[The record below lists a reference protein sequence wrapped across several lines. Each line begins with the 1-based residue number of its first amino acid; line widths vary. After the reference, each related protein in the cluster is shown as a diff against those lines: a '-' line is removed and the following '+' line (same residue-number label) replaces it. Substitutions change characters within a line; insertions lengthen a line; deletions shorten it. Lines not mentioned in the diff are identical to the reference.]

1 MYAPDHPRRK
11 EVKDAMY
18 RSNSSLDLIYA
29 EHPSG
34 NGLRREYGSHG
45 SIDVIGGGNER
56 YIPTMVHNYSVVSS
70 GDKPSS
76 VTRLT
81 DRFSEILTTDHAD
94 GPTPRASVSPKPR
107 LKLNKLWGGNTPIAT
122 RQCNDDT
129 SVSGIADATKRKQFA
144 HYDCQSLMANLS
156 YAAEIRGALLS
167 RRRNTTT
174 GASAASLLATR
185 GLPPGED
192 TVPDTGDGRFN
203 EMIDSCPFFRNEL
216 GGEEERCVSLCHRTA
231 RGGIPGQFGGWHR
244 PKAAY
249 GFSVL
254 EFPPGHTH
262 WRQGCPFAKSVSP
275 LPVESQDLGA
285 LYFRNYFYTQPHQNW
300 FGMDENLGPI
310 AISIK
315 KERVELRRGGGDAS
329 TPASQLAWQYR
340 LIIRTSELLTLRG
353 SILEDALPTV
363 KPSNNSATYNT
374 KEVLEYIAPE
384 LQLNSLRLGLTNTAT
399 EEQLLR
405 LDEQRVTR
413 HYKVGVM
420 YCKSGQ
426 STEEEMYNNQE
437 AGPAF
442 VEFLQMLGQTV
453 RLKDFDKYKAGLDN
467 RTDST
472 GLYSVYT
479 TYQGCEIMFHVST
492 MLPYTSNNRQQLLRK
507 RHIGNDIV
515 TIVFQEPGA
524 APFTP
529 RHIRSQFQHVF
540 VVVRVIDPC
549 TENTHY
555 SIAVSR
561 AKEVPLFGPPIKDG
575 AVYPKGDAFTDLLL
589 SKIINGENAA
599 IQSPK
604 FSTMATRTRQE
615 YLKDLA
621 KNYVTA
627 TTLETGQKF
636 SIFSSLLMKS
646 NNSSSNSTVIPKT
659 DDCTNDVL
667 VGGALCFH
675 VQVQDEGAGGTSVDC
690 ILGISADSIVFV
702 EDLSRQIIL
711 AVPTNTLLGWVI
723 SGEWTRIYYHRGES
737 VRVRN
742 STDVLL
748 RRLSSVAPQHAHSLK
763 EITLERGAASQLGF
777 HVQPDGLVTA
787 VEGGGPAARA
797 GVRRGARLLEVCRA
811 AVVALPHDHLVDLL
825 KTSDPVTVTLTF
837 ASSGRCE
844 CQTYAGEAWAQQPG
858 RRRLTHDRPTSPPR
872 SDSSGYGTGGSGRSA
887 ASPGGEAVR
896 RRSHDDASPRHPRRP
911 RLSAN
916 TSSLTEELMRLMDA
930 ELGDA
935 KNTALERIA
944 SSADRVGSSADR
956 VGSSVDRV
964 GSSAD
969 RVGSS
974 ADRVGS
980 SADRVASSADRV
992 GSSVDRVLSSVDRV
1006 GSSAERV
1013 GSSGT
1018 NAPTP
1023 QGAPLPLPDA
1033 SALDWAALV
1042 HTATRAMLQI
1052 CEEHQYPS
1060 LENSDP
1066 PLEPLPSESLR
1077 DWPERPTSERT
1088 TPAAPN
1094 TSTITST
1101 DSTACACGLKERV
1114 ATLEADAVCA
1124 QRHQHQLE
1132 EEVRRLRRHNA
1143 RLREESARAVWQL
1156 RHFTQWLKRTV
1167 DK

>member
-1 MYAPDHPRRK
+1 MYAPDHHRRK

-45 SIDVIGGGNER
+45 SIDVIGGASER
-56 YIPTMVHNYSVVSS
+56 YIPSMVHNYSGVAGGEKSS
-70 GDKPSS
+70 SLAR
-76 VTRLT
+76 VT
-81 DRFSEILTTDHAD
+81 DRFSEILTSDHAD

-107 LKLNKLWGGNTPIAT
+107 LKLNKLWGGNTPIAA
-122 RQCNDDT
+122 RQSNDD
-129 SVSGIADATKRKQFA
+129 SLSSISEAKRKQFA

-192 TVPDTGDGRFN
+192 TIPDTGDGRFN
-203 EMIDSCPFFRNEL
+203 EMIESCPFFRNEL
-216 GGEEERCVSLCHRTA
+216 GGEEERCISLCHRTA
-231 RGGIPGQFGGWHR
+231 RGGIPGQFGGWHKPR
-244 PKAAY
+244 AAY

-262 WRQGCPFAKSVSP
+262 WRQGCPFAKSITP

-285 LYFRNYFYTQPHQNW
+285 LYYRNYFYTQPHQNW

-329 TPASQLAWQYR
+329 APASQLAWQYR
-340 LIIRTSELLTLRG
+340 LIVRTSELLTLRG

-384 LQLNSLRLGLTNTAT
+384 LQLNCLRLGITNTTT

-442 VEFLQMLGQTV
+442 VEFLQTLGQTV

-492 MLPYTSNNRQQLLRK
+492 MLPYTPNNRQQLLRK

-529 RHIRSQFQHVF
+529 RNIRSQFQHVF
-540 VVVRVIDPC
+540 VIVRVIDPC

-575 AVYPKGDAFTDLLL
+575 AVYPKGEAFTDLLL

-627 TTLETGQKF
+627 TTVETGQKF

-646 NNSSSNSTVIPKT
+646 SNYSSNSNAIMQKV

-675 VQVQDEGAGGTSVDC
+675 VHVQDEGAGGTSVEC
-690 ILGISADSIVFV
+690 ILGVSADTLVFV
-702 EDLSRQIIL
+702 EDHSRQIVLVI
-711 AVPTNTLLGWVI
+711 PTNTLLGWVV

-742 STDVLL
+742 GSEALL
-748 RRLSSVAPQHAHSLK
+748 RRLASVAPPHAHSLS

-811 AVVALPHDHLVDLL
+811 AVVALPHDNLVDLL

-837 ASSGRCE
+837 ASGARCE
-844 CQTYAGEAWAQQPG
+844 CQNYAGEAWAQQPG
-858 RRRLTHDRPTSPPR
+858 RRRLAHDRSASPLR

-930 ELGDA
+930 ELGES
-935 KNTALERIA
+935 KNSNT
-944 SSADRVGSSADR
+944 STTVTSVADRNSNSGNRASA
-956 VGSSVDRV
+956 
-964 GSSAD
+964 
-969 RVGSS
+969 
-974 ADRVGS
+974 
-980 SADRVASSADRV
+980 
-992 GSSVDRVLSSVDRV
+992 
-1006 GSSAERV
+1006 
-1013 GSSGT
+1013 SGD
-1018 NAPTP
+1018 
-1023 QGAPLPLPDA
+1023 APLPLPDA

-1066 PLEPLPSESLR
+1066 PLEPPTNDTNRE
-1077 DWPERPTSERT
+1077 WNEITTSEHT
-1088 TPAAPN
+1088 TPLTTTPQNANA
-1094 TSTITST
+1094 
-1101 DSTACACGLKERV
+1101 TASGDASGCECGLADRV
-1114 ATLEADAVCA
+1114 AALEADAVCA

-1167 DK
+1167 DKQ

>member
-1 MYAPDHPRRK
+1 MYAPDHQRRK
-11 EVKDAMY
+11 EVKDVMY

-45 SIDVIGGGNER
+45 SIDVIGGANER
-56 YIPTMVHNYSVVSS
+56 LPTMVHNYSGVSS
-70 GDKPSS
+70 GEKPSS
-76 VTRLT
+76 LTRVT
-81 DRFSEILTTDHAD
+81 DRFSEILTSDHAD

-107 LKLNKLWGGNTPIAT
+107 LKLNKLWGGNAPLIS
-122 RQCNDDT
+122 RHSNDD
-129 SVSGIADATKRKQFA
+129 SSISNIAEVNKRKQFA

-192 TVPDTGDGRFN
+192 TVPDTGDGRSN
-203 EMIDSCPFFRNEL
+203 ELLESCPFFRNEL

-231 RGGIPGQFGGWHR
+231 RGGIPGQYGGWHR
-244 PKAAY
+244 PRAAY

-262 WRQGCPFAKSVSP
+262 WRHGCPFAKSVSP

-285 LYFRNYFYTQPHQNW
+285 LYYRNYFYTQPHQNW

-329 TPASQLAWQYR
+329 APASQLAWQYR

-353 SILEDALPTV
+353 SVLEDALPIL

-374 KEVLEYIAPE
+374 KEVLDYVAPE
-384 LQLNSLRLGLTNTAT
+384 MQLNCLRLGVTNTAT

-492 MLPYTSNNRQQLLRK
+492 MLPYTPNNRQQLLRK

-529 RHIRSQFQHVF
+529 RNIRSQFQHVF

-549 TENTHY
+549 SENTHY

-575 AVYPKGDAFTDLLL
+575 AVYPKGEAFTDLLL

-627 TTLETGQKF
+627 TTVETGQKF

-646 NNSSSNSTVIPKT
+646 SNNSSSNNALIQKLE
-659 DDCTNDVL
+659 DCTNDVL

-675 VQVQDEGAGGTSVDC
+675 VQVQDEGSGGTLLEC
-690 ILGISADSIVFV
+690 IMGVSADTIVFV
-702 EDLSRQIIL
+702 EEHSRQIVL
-711 AVPTNTLLGWVI
+711 AVPTNTLLGWIVT
-723 SGEWTRIYYHRGES
+723 GEWTRIYYHRGES

-742 STDVLL
+742 GTDVLL
-748 RRLSSVAPQHAHSLK
+748 RRLASVAPAHAHALS
-763 EITLERGAASQLGF
+763 EITLERGASSQLGF

-837 ASSGRCE
+837 ATSGRCE

-858 RRRLTHDRPTSPPR
+858 RRRAASPPR
-872 SDSSGYGTGGSGRSA
+872 SDTSGYGTGGSGRSA

-896 RRSHDDASPRHPRRP
+896 RRSQDDSPRHSRRP
-911 RLSAN
+911 RASAN

-930 ELGDA
+930 ELGESKSNSA
-935 KNTALERIA
+935 SASAAQSRT
-944 SSADRVGSSADR
+944 SSAAG
-956 VGSSVDRV
+956 G
-964 GSSAD
+964 
-969 RVGSS
+969 
-974 ADRVGS
+974 
-980 SADRVASSADRV
+980 
-992 GSSVDRVLSSVDRV
+992 
-1006 GSSAERV
+1006 
-1013 GSSGT
+1013 
-1018 NAPTP
+1018 N
-1023 QGAPLPLPDA
+1023 PLPLPDA

-1060 LENSDP
+1060 LDSSES
-1066 PLEPLPSESLR
+1066 PLEPLPNDSTRE
-1077 DWPERPTSERT
+1077 WNERPSNERVTPLAATSST
-1088 TPAAPN
+1088 TKPTVEA
-1094 TSTITST
+1094 ST
-1101 DSTACACGLKERV
+1101 CGCGLAERV
-1114 ATLEADAVCA
+1114 AALEADAVCA
-1124 QRHQHQLE
+1124 QRHHHQLE
-1132 EEVRRLRRHNA
+1132 EEVKRLRRHNA

-1167 DK
+1167 DKQ

>member
-1 MYAPDHPRRK
+1 MYAPDHLRRK
-11 EVKDAMY
+11 EARDVMY

-45 SIDVIGGGNER
+45 SIDVIGGANDR
-56 YIPTMVHNYSVVSS
+56 VPAMVHNYSGTSLS
-70 GDKPSS
+70 DKPPGLGRE
-76 VTRLT
+76 RLA
-81 DRFSEILTTDHAD
+81 DVIAGDHAD
-94 GPTPRASVSPKPR
+94 GPPQRASASPKPR
-107 LKLNKLWGGNTPIAT
+107 LKLNKLWGGAAPALSRQPLDDSSSLTPE
-122 RQCNDDT
+122 Q
-129 SVSGIADATKRKQFA
+129 KRKQFA

-156 YAAEIRGALLS
+156 YAAEMRGALLS

-192 TVPDTGDGRFN
+192 TVPDTGDGRTN
-203 EMIDSCPFFRNEL
+203 ELIESCPFFRNEL
-216 GGEEERCVSLCHRTA
+216 GGEEERCVSLCWRTS
-231 RGGIPGQFGGWHR
+231 RGAIPGQSGGWHR

-249 GFSVL
+249 GVSVL
-254 EFPPGHTH
+254 EFPPGNSH
-262 WRQGCPFAKSVSP
+262 WRLGCPFARSVAP
-275 LPVESQDLGA
+275 LPIESQDLGA
-285 LYFRNYFYTQPHQNW
+285 LYYRNYFYTQLHQNW
-300 FGMDENLGPI
+300 FGMDETLGPI

-315 KERVELRRGGGDAS
+315 KERVELRRGGGDVSAP
-329 TPASQLAWQYR
+329 TSQLAWQYR

-353 SILEDALPTV
+353 SVLEDALPTA

-374 KEVLEYIAPE
+374 KEVIEYVAPE
-384 LQLNSLRLGLTNTAT
+384 LQLNCLRLATTNSGA

-405 LDEQRVTR
+405 LDEQCVIR

-472 GLYSVYT
+472 GLYSVYA

-492 MLPYTSNNRQQLLRK
+492 MLPYTPNNRQQLLRK

-529 RHIRSQFQHVF
+529 RNIRSQFQHVF
-540 VVVRVIDPC
+540 VVVRAIDPC

-575 AVYPKGDAFTDLLL
+575 AVYPKGEAFTDLLL
-589 SKIINGENAA
+589 SKVINGENAA

-621 KNYVTA
+621 KNHVTA
-627 TTLETGQKF
+627 TTLESGQKF

-646 NNSSSNSTVIPKT
+646 SSNTSNNAVLPRI
-659 DDCTNDVL
+659 DSCANDVL

-675 VQVQDEGAGGTSVDC
+675 VQVQDEGAGGSLLDC
-690 ILGISADSIVFV
+690 IMGVSADTVVLI
-702 EDLSRQIIL
+702 EEGTRQIVL
-711 AVPTNTLLGWVI
+711 VLPTNSLLGWVV
-723 SGEWTRIYYHRGES
+723 SGGWSRVYYHRGES
-737 VRVRN
+737 VRVRGGGGA
-742 STDVLL
+742 LL
-748 RRLSSVAPQHAHSLK
+748 RRLACVAPAHAQRLHEL
-763 EITLERGAASQLGF
+763 TLERGAASQLGF

-787 VEGGGPAARA
+787 VEGGGCAARA

-811 AVVALPHDHLVDLL
+811 AVTALHHDQLVDLL
-825 KTSDPVTVTLTF
+825 KTSDPVTVTVTF
-837 ASSGRCE
+837 ASSSKCQCE
-844 CQTYAGEAWAQQPG
+844 TTLEEWAPLARADAQHPG
-858 RRRLTHDRPTSPPR
+858 RPRRAYERGHSPPR

-887 ASPGGEAVR
+887 RRSPQTSPVSEAALR
-896 RRSHDDASPRHPRRP
+896 RRSHDGAASPRHPRHKRA
-911 RLSAN
+911 SAN
-916 TSSLTEELMRLMDA
+916 TNSLTEELMRLMDA
-930 ELGDA
+930 ELGSGA
-935 KNTALERIA
+935 QQAAGRG
-944 SSADRVGSSADR
+944 GSVPA
-956 VGSSVDRV
+956 
-964 GSSAD
+964 
-969 RVGSS
+969 
-974 ADRVGS
+974 
-980 SADRVASSADRV
+980 
-992 GSSVDRVLSSVDRV
+992 
-1006 GSSAERV
+1006 
-1013 GSSGT
+1013 T
-1018 NAPTP
+1018 PAPAAAP
-1023 QGAPLPLPDA
+1023 PLPLCDA
-1033 SALDWAALV
+1033 AALDWAALV

-1060 LENSDP
+1060 IDNPDPMLDPLTNEPPVHDSWSDVPTTDTSP
-1066 PLEPLPSESLR
+1066 PLPAPPPSA
-1077 DWPERPTSERT
+1077 
-1088 TPAAPN
+1088 PAAP
-1094 TSTITST
+1094 
-1101 DSTACACGLKERV
+1101 APPAAGACGCGLAARV
-1114 ATLEADAVCA
+1114 AALEADAARA

-1143 RLREESARAVWQL
+1143 RLREESARAVLQL

-1167 DK
+1167 DRQ

>member
-1 MYAPDHPRRK
+1 MYAPDHLRRK
-11 EVKDAMY
+11 EVRDVMY
-18 RSNSSLDLIYA
+18 RSNSSLDLIYT

-45 SIDVIGGGNER
+45 SIDVIGGTSDR
-56 YIPTMVHNYSVVSS
+56 LPAMVHNYSSVSTP
-70 GDKPSS
+70 DKQPGLGRAD
-76 VTRLT
+76 RLAEVLA
-81 DRFSEILTTDHAD
+81 SDHAD
-94 GPTPRASVSPKPR
+94 GPPPRSSVSPKPR
-107 LKLNKLWGGNTPIAT
+107 LKLNKLWGGAAPVLS
-122 RQCNDDT
+122 RQPLDDGALPST
-129 SVSGIADATKRKQFA
+129 VPEEVKRKQFA

-192 TVPDTGDGRFN
+192 AVPDTGDGRSN
-203 EMIDSCPFFRNEL
+203 ELLESCPFFRNEL
-216 GGEEERCVSLCHRTA
+216 GGEEERCISLCSRTA
-231 RGGIPGQFGGWHR
+231 RGAIPGQYGGWHR
-244 PKAAY
+244 PRAAY

-262 WRQGCPFAKSVSP
+262 WRQGCPFARSLAP

-285 LYFRNYFYTQPHQNW
+285 LYYRNYFYTQPHQNW
-300 FGMDENLGPI
+300 FGMEENLGPV

-315 KERVELRRGGGDAS
+315 KERVELRRGGGDALA
-329 TPASQLAWQYR
+329 PASQLAWHYR
-340 LIIRTSELLTLRG
+340 VIVRTAELLTIRG
-353 SILEDALPTV
+353 SVLEDALPIV

-374 KEVLEYIAPE
+374 KDVLEYIAPE
-384 LQLNSLRLGLTNTAT
+384 IQLSCLRLGITNSGA

-405 LDEQRVTR
+405 LDEQCVTR

-492 MLPYTSNNRQQLLRK
+492 MLPYTPNNRQQLLRK

-529 RHIRSQFQHVF
+529 RNIRSQFQHVF

-575 AVYPKGDAFTDLLL
+575 AVYPKGDAFTELLL
-589 SKIINGENAA
+589 SKVINGENAA

-627 TTLETGQKF
+627 TTVETGQKF

-646 NNSSSNSTVIPKT
+646 GNNSNSSTVIPRL
-659 DDCTNDVL
+659 DNCTNDVL
-667 VGGALCFH
+667 VRGALCFH
-675 VQVQDEGAGGTSVDC
+675 VQVQDEGAGGNLLDC
-690 ILGISADSIVFV
+690 IMGVSADSIVLI
-702 EDLSRQIIL
+702 EDSSRQIVL
-711 AVPTNTLLGWVI
+711 VLPTNTLLGWVV
-723 SGEWTRIYYHRGES
+723 SGGWSRVYYHRGES
-737 VRVRN
+737 VRVRGAPEA
-742 STDVLL
+742 LL
-748 RRLSSVAPQHAHSLK
+748 RRLASVAPPHAHNLH
-763 EITLERGAASQLGF
+763 EITLERGQAAQLGF

-787 VEGGGPAARA
+787 VEGGGCAARA

-811 AVVALPHDHLVDLL
+811 AVVALHHDQLVDLL
-825 KTSDPVTVTLTF
+825 KTSDPVTVTVTF
-837 ASSGRCE
+837 ASSARCGCEMGAEEWAAPGR
-844 CQTYAGEAWAQQPG
+844 ADAQQQRA
-858 RRRLTHDRPTSPPR
+858 RRHDRADRHSPPR
-872 SDSSGYGTGGSGRSA
+872 SDSSGYGTGGSGRSLRQQR
-887 ASPGGEAVR
+887 SPQTSPVSESAR
-896 RRSHDDASPRHPRRP
+896 RAEPRHARRP
-911 RLSAN
+911 RSSPAAPTPTTPGTAPTLQN
-916 TSSLTEELMRLMDA
+916 NSLTEELMRLMDA
-930 ELGDA
+930 ELG
-935 KNTALERIA
+935 EGQ
-944 SSADRVGSSADR
+944 S
-956 VGSSVDRV
+956 
-964 GSSAD
+964 
-969 RVGSS
+969 
-974 ADRVGS
+974 
-980 SADRVASSADRV
+980 
-992 GSSVDRVLSSVDRV
+992 
-1006 GSSAERV
+1006 E
-1013 GSSGT
+1013 GT
-1018 NAPTP
+1018 GRGP
-1023 QGAPLPLPDA
+1023 PLPLPDA
-1033 SALDWAALV
+1033 AALDWATLV

-1052 CEEHQYPS
+1052 CEEHQYPTMDNLES
-1060 LENSDP
+1060 LDNPAS
-1066 PLEPLPSESLR
+1066 EPLQDS
-1077 DWPERPTSERT
+1077 WPEPPISETSIST
-1088 TPAAPN
+1088 VMSNSPSVSINVSAVGGASAVGGVNAVGGVTGAV
-1094 TSTITST
+1094 TSA
-1101 DSTACACGLKERV
+1101 DSTACGCGLAARV
-1114 ATLEADAVCA
+1114 ATLEADAATA
-1124 QRHQHQLE
+1124 QRQNNQLE

-1167 DK
+1167 DRQ

>member
-1 MYAPDHPRRK
+1 MYAPDHLRRK
-11 EVKDAMY
+11 EVRDAMY

-29 EHPSG
+29 DHPAG

-45 SIDVIGGGNER
+45 SIDVIGGTSDR
-56 YIPTMVHNYSVVSS
+56 IPAMVHNYSGLNAPDKSS
-70 GDKPSS
+70 GLSR
-76 VTRLT
+76 VT
-81 DRFSEILTTDHAD
+81 DRFSEVLASDHAD

-107 LKLNKLWGGNTPIAT
+107 LKFNKLWGGATPVIA
-122 RQCNDDT
+122 RSDGEGIIT
-129 SVSGIADATKRKQFA
+129 SVSDTSKRKQFA

-156 YAAEIRGALLS
+156 YAAEVRGALLS

-192 TVPDTGDGRFN
+192 TIPDTGDGRSN
-203 EMIDSCPFFRNEL
+203 ELLESCPFFRNEL
-216 GGEEERCVSLCHRTA
+216 GGEEERCVSLCSRTA
-231 RGGIPGQFGGWHR
+231 RGAIPGQFGGWHR
-244 PKAAY
+244 PRAAY

-254 EFPPGHTH
+254 EFPPGQTH
-262 WRQGCPFAKSVSP
+262 WRNGCPFMRSSTP
-275 LPVESQDLGA
+275 LPIESQDLGA
-285 LYFRNYFYTQPHQNW
+285 LYYRNYFYTHPHQNW
-300 FGMDENLGPI
+300 FGMDENLGPV

-329 TPASQLAWQYR
+329 APASQLAWQYR

-353 SILEDALPTV
+353 SVLEDALPTV

-374 KEVLEYIAPE
+374 KEVLEYVAPE
-384 LQLNSLRLGLTNTAT
+384 IQLSCLRLGITSGGA

-413 HYKVGVM
+413 QYKVGVM

-492 MLPYTSNNRQQLLRK
+492 MLPYTPNNRQQLLRK

-529 RHIRSQFQHVF
+529 RNIRSQFQHVF

-575 AVYPKGDAFTDLLL
+575 AVYPKGEAFTDLLL
-589 SKIINGENAA
+589 SKVINGENAA

-621 KNYVTA
+621 KNYITA
-627 TTLETGQKF
+627 TTTDTGQKF

-646 NNSSSNSTVIPKT
+646 GNNSSNNAIVPRVE
-659 DDCTNDVL
+659 DCTNDVL

-675 VQVQDEGAGGTSVDC
+675 VQVQDEGAGGNLTDC
-690 ILGISADSIVFV
+690 IIGISADSIVIV
-702 EDLSRQIIL
+702 EESSRQIVL
-711 AVPTNTLLGWVI
+711 VLPTNTLLGWVV
-723 SGEWTRIYYHRGES
+723 SGAWVRVYFHRGES
-737 VRVRN
+737 VRAAAAGA
-742 STDVLL
+742 LL
-748 RRLSSVAPQHAHSLK
+748 RRLASVAPPHAHALP
-763 EITLERGAASQLGF
+763 ELALERGAAAQLGF
-777 HVQPDGLVTA
+777 HVQADGLVTA
-787 VEGGGPAARA
+787 VEGGGAAARA

-825 KTSDPVTVTLTF
+825 KTSDPVTVRLTF
-837 ASSGRCE
+837 AAGARCE
-844 CQTYAGEAWAQQPG
+844 CASACGEAWAQQPA
-858 RRRLTHDRPTSPPR
+858 RRRQSPPR
-872 SDSSGYGTGGSGRSA
+872 SDTSGYGTGGSGRSTT
-887 ASPGGEAVR
+887 SGGQVDVR
-896 RRSHDDASPRHPRRP
+896 RRSHEDASPRHARRP
-911 RLSAN
+911 RSAVHSA
-916 TSSLTEELMRLMDA
+916 THSSLTEELMRLMDA
-930 ELGDA
+930 ELGEPRGGRPA
-935 KNTALERIA
+935 AGA
-944 SSADRVGSSADR
+944 GGAGGAAAD
-956 VGSSVDRV
+956 
-964 GSSAD
+964 
-969 RVGSS
+969 
-974 ADRVGS
+974 
-980 SADRVASSADRV
+980 
-992 GSSVDRVLSSVDRV
+992 
-1006 GSSAERV
+1006 
-1013 GSSGT
+1013 
-1018 NAPTP
+1018 
-1023 QGAPLPLPDA
+1023 GAPLPLPDA

-1060 LENSDP
+1060 MDNVD
-1066 PLEPLPSESLR
+1066 
-1077 DWPERPTSERT
+1077 PTSET
-1088 TPAAPN
+1088 TTEVGLDTWSEIPSGDADAAGAAGVGGAAG
-1094 TSTITST
+1094 
-1101 DSTACACGLKERV
+1101 ACACGLAERV
-1114 ATLEADAVCA
+1114 AALEADAASA
-1124 QRHQHQLE
+1124 QRHRLQLE

-1143 RLREESARAVWQL
+1143 RLREDSARAVWQL

-1167 DK
+1167 DRQ

>member
-1 MYAPDHPRRK
+1 MYAPDHRRK
-11 EVKDAMY
+11 EARDVMY

-34 NGLRREYGSHG
+34 NSLRREYGSHG
-45 SIDVIGGGNER
+45 SIDVIGGVSDR
-56 YIPTMVHNYSVVSS
+56 IPAMVHNYNVVPGSDKTS
-70 GDKPSS
+70 GLSRPND
-76 VTRLT
+76 RLA
-81 DRFSEILTTDHAD
+81 DVLNSDHAD
-94 GPTPRASVSPKPR
+94 GPPPRASASPKPR
-107 LKLNKLWGGNTPIAT
+107 LKLNKLWGSNTPALA
-122 RQCNDDT
+122 RQPLEDSALGT
-129 SVSGIADATKRKQFA
+129 ISDASKRKQFA

-192 TVPDTGDGRFN
+192 ANPDTGDGRSN
-203 EMIDSCPFFRNEL
+203 ELLESCPFFRNEL
-216 GGEEERCVSLCHRTA
+216 GGEEERCVSLCWRTS
-231 RGGIPGQFGGWHR
+231 RGPIPGQNGGWHR
-244 PKAAY
+244 PRAAY
-249 GFSVL
+249 GISVL
-254 EFPPGHTH
+254 EFPPGHSH
-262 WRQGCPFAKSVSP
+262 WRHGCPFARSLAP

-285 LYFRNYFYTQPHQNW
+285 LYYRNYFYNQPHQNW

-315 KERVELRRGGGDAS
+315 KERVELRRGGGPDAS
-329 TPASQLAWQYR
+329 APASQLAWQYR
-340 LIIRTSELLTLRG
+340 LIVRTSELLTLRG
-353 SILEDALPTV
+353 SVLEDAIPAA

-374 KEVLEYIAPE
+374 KEVLEYVAPE
-384 LQLNSLRLGLTNTAT
+384 LQYSCLKLGVTNSGA
-399 EEQLLR
+399 EDQLLR
-405 LDEQRVTR
+405 LDEQCVTR

-453 RLKDFDKYKAGLDN
+453 RLKKFDKYKAGLDN

-492 MLPYTSNNRQQLLRK
+492 MLPYTPNNRQQLLRK

-529 RHIRSQFQHVF
+529 RNIRSQFQHVF

-561 AKEVPLFGPPIKDG
+561 AKEVPLFGPPIQHG
-575 AVYPKGDAFTDLLL
+575 AVYPKGEAFTDLLL
-589 SKIINGENAA
+589 SKVINGENAA

-627 TTLETGQKF
+627 TTVETGQKF
-636 SIFSSLLMKS
+636 SLFSSLLMKS
-646 NNSSSNSTVIPKT
+646 GSNSSNNTVLPRIEN
-659 DDCTNDVL
+659 CTNDVL

-675 VQVQDEGAGGTSVDC
+675 VQVLDEGAGGTLLDC
-690 ILGISADSIVFV
+690 MMGISADSVVLV
-702 EDLSRQIIL
+702 EDTTRQIIL
-711 AVPTNTLLGWVI
+711 VIPTGSLLGWVE
-723 SGEWTRIYYHRGES
+723 SGEWTRVYYHRGES
-737 VRVRN
+737 VRVRAG
-742 STDVLL
+742 SEGGAVR
-748 RRLSSVAPQHAHSLK
+748 RRLASVAPPHAIALH
-763 EITLERGAASQLGF
+763 EITLERGAAHQLGF

-787 VEGGGPAARA
+787 VEGGGCAARA
-797 GVRRGARLLEVCRA
+797 GMRRGARLLEVCRA
-811 AVVALPHDHLVDLL
+811 AVVALSHDQLVDLL
-825 KTSDPVTVTLTF
+825 KTSDPVTVTVTF
-837 ASSGRCE
+837 ASSSRCE
-844 CQTYAGEAWAQQPG
+844 CDAGGEEWAPPARADAQQPG
-858 RRRLTHDRPTSPPR
+858 RPRRAYERGLSPPR

-887 ASPGGEAVR
+887 RRSPATSPGGDVLR
-896 RRSHDDASPRHPRRP
+896 RRSHDDSAAASPHSARHTRHKRA
-911 RLSAN
+911 SAN

-930 ELGDA
+930 ELGE
-935 KNTALERIA
+935 TRS
-944 SSADRVGSSADR
+944 SSAASTAAVAPGGVPNVANVPNVGGGVTSE
-956 VGSSVDRV
+956 
-964 GSSAD
+964 
-969 RVGSS
+969 
-974 ADRVGS
+974 
-980 SADRVASSADRV
+980 
-992 GSSVDRVLSSVDRV
+992 
-1006 GSSAERV
+1006 ER
-1013 GSSGT
+1013 SGGT
-1018 NAPTP
+1018 RAPL
-1023 QGAPLPLPDA
+1023 LPLPDA

-1060 LENSDP
+1060 MDNTDPSLETIATEPVPDSWSDMPTKETSAPTP
-1066 PLEPLPSESLR
+1066 P
-1077 DWPERPTSERT
+1077 T
-1088 TPAAPN
+1088 AASA
-1094 TSTITST
+1094 TSTTSAVAGVT
-1101 DSTACACGLKERV
+1101 CGCGLAPRV
-1114 ATLEADAVCA
+1114 AALEADALVA
-1124 QRHQHQLE
+1124 QRHQDQLE

-1167 DK
+1167 DRQ

>member
-1 MYAPDHPRRK
+1 MYAPDHLRRK
-11 EVKDAMY
+11 EIRDVMY
-18 RSNSSLDLIYA
+18 RSNSSLDLIYTD
-29 EHPSG
+29 HPSG

-45 SIDVIGGGNER
+45 SIDVIGGASDR
-56 YIPTMVHNYSVVSS
+56 LPAMVHNYSGVSTP
-70 GDKPSS
+70 DKQPGLGRAE
-76 VTRLT
+76 RLAEVLA
-81 DRFSEILTTDHAD
+81 SDHAD
-94 GPTPRASVSPKPR
+94 GPPPRSSVSPKPR
-107 LKLNKLWGGNTPIAT
+107 MKLNKLWGGAAPLPS
-122 RQCNDDT
+122 RQPLDDAAIT
-129 SVSGIADATKRKQFA
+129 LSVSEEVKKKQFA

-192 TVPDTGDGRFN
+192 AIPDTGDGRSN
-203 EMIDSCPFFRNEL
+203 ELLESCPFFRNEL
-216 GGEEERCVSLCHRTA
+216 GGEEERCISLCTRTA
-231 RGGIPGQFGGWHR
+231 RGALPCQYGGWHR
-244 PKAAY
+244 PRAAY

-262 WRQGCPFAKSVSP
+262 WRQGCPFGRTLSP

-285 LYFRNYFYTQPHQNW
+285 LYYRNYFYTQSHQNW

-329 TPASQLAWQYR
+329 APASQLAWQYR
-340 LIIRTSELLTLRG
+340 IIVRTAELLTLRG
-353 SILEDALPTV
+353 SVLEDALPAA

-374 KEVLEYIAPE
+374 KDVLEYVAPE
-384 LQLNSLRLGLTNTAT
+384 IQLGCLRLGQTNNGA

-405 LDEQRVTR
+405 LDEQCVTR

-479 TYQGCEIMFHVST
+479 MYQGCEIMFHVST
-492 MLPYTSNNRQQLLRK
+492 MLPYTPNNRQQLLRK

-529 RHIRSQFQHVF
+529 RNIRSQFQHVF
-540 VVVRVIDPC
+540 VIVRVIDPC
-549 TENTHY
+549 SDNTHY

-575 AVYPKGDAFTDLLL
+575 AVYPKGEVFTDLLL
-589 SKIINGENAA
+589 SKVINGENAA

-621 KNYVTA
+621 KNYSTT

-636 SIFSSLLMKS
+636 SIFTSLLMKS
-646 NNSSSNSTVIPKT
+646 GNNSNSNTVIPRLEN
-659 DDCTNDVL
+659 CTNEVL

-675 VQVQDEGAGGTSVDC
+675 VQVQDEGAGGNLLDC
-690 ILGISADSIVFV
+690 IMGVSADSIVLI
-702 EDLSRQIIL
+702 EDCSRQIVL
-711 AVPTNTLLGWVI
+711 ALPTNTLLGWVV
-723 SGEWTRIYYHRGES
+723 SGGWSRIYYHRGES
-737 VRVRN
+737 VRIRGAP
-742 STDVLL
+742 DALL
-748 RRLSSVAPQHAHSLK
+748 RRLSSVAPPYAHALQ
-763 EITLERGAASQLGF
+763 EMTLERGQAAQLGF

-787 VEGGGPAARA
+787 VEGGGCAARA

-811 AVVALPHDHLVDLL
+811 AVIALHHDQLVDLL
-825 KTSDPVTVTLTF
+825 KTSDPVTVTVTF
-837 ASSGRCE
+837 ASSGRCG
-844 CQTYAGEAWAQQPG
+844 CEATSVEEWTATGRADAQQPG
-858 RRRLTHDRPTSPPR
+858 RARRADRHSPPR
-872 SDSSGYGTGGSGRSA
+872 SDSSGYGTGGSGRS
-887 ASPGGEAVR
+887 VR
-896 RRSHDDASPRHPRRP
+896 RSPQTSPVSEATRRSEPRHGRRP
-911 RLSAN
+911 RSSPAAAPPANSAPQN
-916 TSSLTEELMRLMDA
+916 NSLTEELMRLMDK
-930 ELGDA
+930 ELSEG
-935 KNTALERIA
+935 
-944 SSADRVGSSADR
+944 GSR
-956 VGSSVDRV
+956 
-964 GSSAD
+964 
-969 RVGSS
+969 
-974 ADRVGS
+974 
-980 SADRVASSADRV
+980 
-992 GSSVDRVLSSVDRV
+992 
-1006 GSSAERV
+1006 
-1013 GSSGT
+1013 
-1018 NAPTP
+1018 AP
-1023 QGAPLPLPDA
+1023 PLPLPDA
-1033 SALDWAALV
+1033 TALDWATLV

-1060 LENSDP
+1060 MDNMELQDNSRSDP
-1066 PLEPLPSESLR
+1066 PQDSWAEASITETSVSTVMSNSPTGIPSGT
-1077 DWPERPTSERT
+1077 TSVVMSG
-1088 TPAAPN
+1088 A
-1094 TSTITST
+1094 TSGSTSVVT
-1101 DSTACACGLKERV
+1101 NEGDGGSSCECGLAARV
-1114 ATLEADAVCA
+1114 AALEADAA
-1124 QRHQHQLE
+1124 SAHRQNNQLE

-1167 DK
+1167 DRQ

>member
-1 MYAPDHPRRK
+1 MYAPDQLRRK
-11 EVKDAMY
+11 EIRDAMY

-29 EHPSG
+29 EHPTG

-45 SIDVIGGGNER
+45 SIDVIGGTSER
-56 YIPTMVHNYSVVSS
+56 LPAMVHNYSGLNAPDRPS
-70 GDKPSS
+70 GLSR
-76 VTRLT
+76 VT
-81 DRFSEILTTDHAD
+81 DRFSEVLAGDHAD
-94 GPTPRASVSPKPR
+94 GPTPRATVSPKPR
-107 LKLNKLWGGNTPIAT
+107 LKLNKFWGGTAAVIT
-122 RQCNDDT
+122 RPDT
-129 SVSGIADATKRKQFA
+129 DGIISSVADTNKRKQFA

-192 TVPDTGDGRFN
+192 AVPDTGDGRSN
-203 EMIDSCPFFRNEL
+203 ELLESCPFFRNEL
-216 GGEEERCVSLCHRTA
+216 GGEEERCVSLCARTA
-231 RGGIPGQFGGWHR
+231 RGAIPGQFGGWHR
-244 PKAAY
+244 PRAAY

-254 EFPPGHTH
+254 EFPKDQSH
-262 WRQGCPFAKSVSP
+262 WRHGCPFVRSSSP
-275 LPVESQDLGA
+275 LPIERLDLGA
-285 LYFRNYFYTQPHQNW
+285 LYYRNYFYTQPHQNW
-300 FGMDENLGPI
+300 FGMDENLGPV

-315 KERVELRRGGGDAS
+315 KERIELRRGDGDAS
-329 TPASQLAWQYR
+329 VPVSQLVWQYR

-353 SILEDALPTV
+353 SILEDALPTG
-363 KPSNNSATYNT
+363 KPSNSSATYNT
-374 KEVLEYIAPE
+374 KEVLEYAAPE
-384 LQLNSLRLGLTNTAT
+384 LQLGCLRLGITNGGA

-492 MLPYTSNNRQQLLRK
+492 MLPYTPNNRQQLLRK

-529 RHIRSQFQHVF
+529 RNIRSQFQHVF

-555 SIAVSR
+555 SLAVSR

-575 AVYPKGDAFTDLLL
+575 AVYPKGEAFTDLLL
-589 SKIINGENAA
+589 SKVINGENAA

-621 KNYVTA
+621 NNYVSA
-627 TTLETGQKF
+627 TTVDTGQKF

-646 NNSSSNSTVIPKT
+646 GNNSNNNTIFPRVE
-659 DDCTNDVL
+659 DCANDVL
-667 VGGALCFH
+667 VRGALCYH
-675 VQVQDEGAGGTSVDC
+675 IQVQDEGAGGSILDC
-690 ILGISADSIVFV
+690 IMGVSTDSIVIV
-702 EDLSRQIIL
+702 EESSRQIIL
-711 AVPTNTLLGWVI
+711 VLPTLTLLGWVV
-723 SGEWTRIYYHRGES
+723 SGSWTRIYYHRGES
-737 VRVRN
+737 VRV
-742 STDVLL
+742 SAATGDGLL
-748 RRLSSVAPQHAHSLK
+748 RRLASVAPQHAHALD
-763 EITLERGAASQLGF
+763 ELTLERGAASQLGF
-777 HVQPDGLVTA
+777 HVQADGLVTA
-787 VEGGGPAARA
+787 VEGGGAASKA
-797 GVRRGARLLEVCRA
+797 GVKRGARLLEVCRA

-825 KTSDPVTVTLTF
+825 KTSDPVTVRLTF
-837 ASSGRCE
+837 AEGARCE
-844 CQTYAGEAWAQQPG
+844 CQSACGEAWAQQPA
-858 RRRLTHDRPTSPPR
+858 RRRLSPPR
-872 SDSSGYGTGGSGRSA
+872 SDTSGYGTGGSGRSTT
-887 ASPGGEAVR
+887 SGGGNGGSSEVR
-896 RRSHDDASPRHPRRP
+896 RRSHEGASPRHSRRP
-911 RLSAN
+911 RSTA

-930 ELGDA
+930 ELG
-935 KNTALERIA
+935 ESRG
-944 SSADRVGSSADR
+944 V
-956 VGSSVDRV
+956 SVV
-964 GSSAD
+964 EGNGGPGA
-969 RVGSS
+969 G
-974 ADRVGS
+974 G
-980 SADRVASSADRV
+980 
-992 GSSVDRVLSSVDRV
+992 
-1006 GSSAERV
+1006 
-1013 GSSGT
+1013 
-1018 NAPTP
+1018 
-1023 QGAPLPLPDA
+1023 GAPLPLPDA

-1052 CEEHQYPS
+1052 CEEHQYQS
-1060 LENSDP
+1060 IDTADP
-1066 PLEPLPSESLR
+1066 ASESTADVGL
-1077 DWPERPTSERT
+1077 DTWAEVPINDTTESTSS
-1088 TPAAPN
+1088 PVV
-1094 TSTITST
+1094 SST
-1101 DSTACACGLKERV
+1101 DRGSAGVAHNCGCGLAQRV
-1114 ATLEADAVCA
+1114 AALEADAVSA
-1124 QRHQHQLE
+1124 QRHRHHLE
-1132 EEVRRLRRHNA
+1132 EEVRRLRRLNG

-1156 RHFTQWLKRTV
+1156 RHFTQWFKRTV
-1167 DK
+1167 DKQ

>member
-1 MYAPDHPRRK
+1 MYAPDHLRRK
-11 EVKDAMY
+11 EVRDVMY
-18 RSNSSLDLIYA
+18 RSNSSLDLIYT

-45 SIDVIGGGNER
+45 SIDVIGGTGDR
-56 YIPTMVHNYSVVSS
+56 LPAMVHNYSGVSTP
-70 GDKPSS
+70 DKPPGLGRASD
-76 VTRLT
+76 RLA
-81 DRFSEILTTDHAD
+81 EVLAGDHAD
-94 GPTPRASVSPKPR
+94 GPPPRSSVSPKPR
-107 LKLNKLWGGNTPIAT
+107 LKLNKLWGGAAPVIP
-122 RQCNDDT
+122 RQHLDDGAINS
-129 SVSGIADATKRKQFA
+129 SVPEETKRKQFA

-192 TVPDTGDGRFN
+192 AIPDTGDGRSN
-203 EMIDSCPFFRNEL
+203 ELLESCPFFRNEL
-216 GGEEERCVSLCHRTA
+216 GGEEERCISLCSRTA
-231 RGGIPGQFGGWHR
+231 RGAIPGQYGGWHR
-244 PKAAY
+244 PRAAY

-262 WRQGCPFAKSVSP
+262 WRQGCPFARALAP

-285 LYFRNYFYTQPHQNW
+285 LYYRNYFYTQPHQNW
-300 FGMDENLGPI
+300 FGMDENLGPV

-329 TPASQLAWQYR
+329 APASQLAWQYR
-340 LIIRTSELLTLRG
+340 IIVRTAELLTLRG
-353 SILEDALPTV
+353 SVLEDAILTA

-374 KEVLEYIAPE
+374 KDVMDYVAPE
-384 LQLNSLRLGLTNTAT
+384 IQLSCLRLGITNSGA

-405 LDEQRVTR
+405 LDEQCVTR

-492 MLPYTSNNRQQLLRK
+492 MLPYTPNNRQQLLRK

-529 RHIRSQFQHVF
+529 RNIRSQFQHVF

-589 SKIINGENAA
+589 SKVINGENAA

-627 TTLETGQKF
+627 TTVETGQKF

-646 NNSSSNSTVIPKT
+646 GNNSNSNTVISRV
-659 DDCTNDVL
+659 DNCTNDVL

-675 VQVQDEGAGGTSVDC
+675 VQVQDEGAGGSLLDC
-690 ILGISADSIVFV
+690 IMGVSADSIVFI
-702 EDLSRQIIL
+702 EDSSRQIIL
-711 AVPTNTLLGWVI
+711 VLPTNTLLGWVV
-723 SGEWTRIYYHRGES
+723 SGGWSRIFYHRGES
-737 VRVRN
+737 VRVRGAAEP
-742 STDVLL
+742 LL
-748 RRLSSVAPQHAHSLK
+748 RRLASVAPPHAHALH
-763 EITLERGAASQLGF
+763 EITLERGQAAQLGF

-787 VEGGGPAARA
+787 VEGGGCAARA

-811 AVVALPHDHLVDLL
+811 AVVALHHDQLVDLL
-825 KTSDPVTVTLTF
+825 KTSDPVTVTVTF
-837 ASSGRCE
+837 ASSTRCGCE
-844 CQTYAGEAWAQQPG
+844 AMGEEWAAATARADAQQPG
-858 RRRLTHDRPTSPPR
+858 RARRADRHSPPR
-872 SDSSGYGTGGSGRSA
+872 SDSSGYGTGGSGRS
-887 ASPGGEAVR
+887 VR
-896 RRSHDDASPRHPRRP
+896 RSPQTSPVSEGVRRAEPRHARRP
-911 RLSAN
+911 RSSPAAPAAPSAPA
-916 TSSLTEELMRLMDA
+916 TPSGKSLTEELMRIMDA
-930 ELGDA
+930 ELG
-935 KNTALERIA
+935 EG
-944 SSADRVGSSADR
+944 GSR
-956 VGSSVDRV
+956 G
-964 GSSAD
+964 
-969 RVGSS
+969 
-974 ADRVGS
+974 
-980 SADRVASSADRV
+980 
-992 GSSVDRVLSSVDRV
+992 
-1006 GSSAERV
+1006 
-1013 GSSGT
+1013 
-1018 NAPTP
+1018 P
-1023 QGAPLPLPDA
+1023 PLPLPDA
-1033 SALDWAALV
+1033 TALDWATLV
-1042 HTATRAMLQI
+1042 HTATTAMLQI

-1060 LENSDP
+1060 IDNIES
-1066 PLEPLPSESLR
+1066 PLDASTNEPLQDS
-1077 DWPERPTSERT
+1077 WPEGPMSE
-1088 TPAAPN
+1088 
-1094 TSTITST
+1094 TSTSIST
-1101 DSTACACGLKERV
+1101 VMSNSPSGMSSGAASTVAGGATNGAGGGASCACGLAARV
-1114 ATLEADAVCA
+1114 AVLEADAACA
-1124 QRHQHQLE
+1124 QRQNNQLE

-1167 DK
+1167 DRQ

>member
-1 MYAPDHPRRK
+1 MYVPDHLRRK
-11 EVKDAMY
+11 EARDAMY
-18 RSNSSLDLIYA
+18 RSNSSLDLIYV
-29 EHPSG
+29 EHPAG

-45 SIDVIGGGNER
+45 SIDVISGTSER
-56 YIPTMVHNYSVVSS
+56 FPAMVHNYSVLNAP
-70 GDKPSS
+70 DKPSGLS
-76 VTRLT
+76 RVS
-81 DRFSEILTTDHAD
+81 DRFSEVLASDHAD

-107 LKLNKLWGGNTPIAT
+107 LKLNKLWGGATPAIA
-122 RQCNDDT
+122 RSDGD
-129 SVSGIADATKRKQFA
+129 GIISSLNEANKRKQFA

-192 TVPDTGDGRFN
+192 AVPDTGDGRSN
-203 EMIDSCPFFRNEL
+203 ELLESCPFFRNEL
-216 GGEEERCVSLCHRTA
+216 GGEEERCVSLCARTA
-231 RGGIPGQFGGWHR
+231 RGAIPGQFGGWHR

-254 EFPPGHTH
+254 EFPPGQTH
-262 WRQGCPFAKSVSP
+262 WRNGCPFIRSSSP
-275 LPVESQDLGA
+275 FPIESQDLGA
-285 LYFRNYFYTQPHQNW
+285 LYYRNYFYTQPHQNW
-300 FGMDENLGPI
+300 FGMDENLGPV

-329 TPASQLAWQYR
+329 APASQLAWQYR

-353 SILEDALPTV
+353 SLLEDALPTV

-374 KEVLEYIAPE
+374 KEVLEYVAPE
-384 LQLNSLRLGLTNTAT
+384 LQLSCLRLGVTNGGA

-492 MLPYTSNNRQQLLRK
+492 MLPYTPNNRQQLLRK

-529 RHIRSQFQHVF
+529 RNIRSQFQHVF

-575 AVYPKGDAFTDLLL
+575 AVYPKGEAFTDLLL
-589 SKIINGENAA
+589 SKVINGENAA

-627 TTLETGQKF
+627 TTTDTGQKF

-646 NNSSSNSTVIPKT
+646 GSNSNNNNNIVPRLE
-659 DDCTNDVL
+659 DCTNDVL
-667 VGGALCFH
+667 VGGALCYH
-675 VQVQDEGAGGTSVDC
+675 VQVQDEGSGGATLDC
-690 ILGISADSIVFV
+690 IMGISPDSVVIV
-702 EDLSRQIIL
+702 EENSRQIVL
-711 AVPTNTLLGWVI
+711 VLPTNTLLGWV
-723 SGEWTRIYYHRGES
+723 SNGSWTRMYYHRGES
-737 VRVRN
+737 VRVAGA
-742 STDVLL
+742 VALL
-748 RRLSSVAPQHAHSLK
+748 RRLASVAPPHAHALA
-763 EITLERGAASQLGF
+763 ELALERGAASQLGF
-777 HVQPDGLVTA
+777 HVQPDGLVTQ
-787 VEGGGPAARA
+787 VEGGGAAARA

-825 KTSDPVTVTLTF
+825 KTSDPVTMRLTF
-837 ASSGRCE
+837 ASARCE
-844 CQTYAGEAWAQQPG
+844 CQSACGEAWAQQPA
-858 RRRLTHDRPTSPPR
+858 RRRLSPPR
-872 SDSSGYGTGGSGRSA
+872 SDTSGYGTGGSGRSTT
-887 ASPGGEAVR
+887 SGGNANSGVEVR
-896 RRSHDDASPRHPRRP
+896 RRSHEDASPRHSRRP
-911 RLSAN
+911 HSAAH
-916 TSSLTEELMRLMDA
+916 SSLTEELMRLMDA
-930 ELGDA
+930 ELGDRSNQSG
-935 KNTALERIA
+935 NTTGNTTVNSTGNVTSNTTGNVTGNNTVIA
-944 SSADRVGSSADR
+944 
-956 VGSSVDRV
+956 
-964 GSSAD
+964 
-969 RVGSS
+969 
-974 ADRVGS
+974 
-980 SADRVASSADRV
+980 
-992 GSSVDRVLSSVDRV
+992 
-1006 GSSAERV
+1006 
-1013 GSSGT
+1013 
-1018 NAPTP
+1018 
-1023 QGAPLPLPDA
+1023 GAPLPLPDA
-1033 SALDWAALV
+1033 SALDWATLV

-1060 LENSDP
+1060 MDNSDP
-1066 PLEPLPSESLR
+1066 PPDSTTEVGLDNWSEI
-1077 DWPERPTSERT
+1077 PTSESQS
-1088 TPAAPN
+1088 PAGAAGAGGAGA
-1094 TSTITST
+1094 
-1101 DSTACACGLKERV
+1101 ACACGLGARV
-1114 ATLEADAVCA
+1114 AALEAEAARA
-1124 QRHQHQLE
+1124 QRTRRALE
-1132 EEVRRLRRHNA
+1132 DELRRLRRHNA
-1143 RLREESARAVWQL
+1143 RLRDESARAVCQL
-1156 RHFTQWLKRTV
+1156 RHFTHWLKRTV
-1167 DK
+1167 DRQ